1 MTTVKVKLADA
12 RQRRGGT
19 VWNRLKAMSDEQAK
33 AAARTD
39 PQARELLPHELMQF
53 RRVRK
58 KSG

>member
-1 MTTVKVKLADA
+1 MTIVKVKVADA

-19 VWNRLKAMSDEQAK
+19 VWSRLKAMSDEQAK

-39 PQARELLPHELMQF
+39 PQARELLLHELAQF

-58 KSG
+58 QPG